1 MSLNYPPGPPLPS
14 PSPQGYFYMSQARH
28 TMGGPSTVSSLQ
40 YDARMVALV
49 RLESTLKADTSYD
62 ALTKLAS
69 SNELSSSIDFQVNRQ
84 DPTKPSPKVVIKQS
98 DESQLRRRNVDKGS
112 VEDVPLSK
120 EPQETVF
127 VNGHDEEC
135 TVRDPLKWFGV
146 LVPPYLRRS
155 QDHFKQCRAI
165 IYTSI
170 C

>member
-1 MSLNYPPGPPLPS
+1 MSIDLSPLS
-14 PSPQGYFYMSQARH
+14 QGYFYMSQARH

-40 YDARMVALV
+40 YDARMEALV
-49 RLESTLKADTSYD
+49 RLESNNLEADTSYD
-62 ALTKLAS
+62 ALTKLLAS
-69 SNELSSSIDFQVNRQ
+69 SKELSSIDFQVSRQ
-84 DPTKPSPKVVIKQS
+84 DPTKPSTKVKRS

-127 VNGHDEEC
+127 VNGHEEC
-135 TVRDPLKWFGV
+135 TVRDPLNWFGV

-155 QDHFKQCRAI
+155 QDHFKQCEAML
-165 IYTSI
+165 SLQGVV